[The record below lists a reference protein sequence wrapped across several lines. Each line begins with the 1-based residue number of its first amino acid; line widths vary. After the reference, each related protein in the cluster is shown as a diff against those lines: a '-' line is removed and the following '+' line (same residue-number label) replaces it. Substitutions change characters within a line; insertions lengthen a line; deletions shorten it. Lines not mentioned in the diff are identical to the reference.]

1 MSWFA
6 TFTMMFWT
14 IFITQGHLTSLK
26 KITRD
31 SDKPMDS
38 LLIMY
43 FWKLLKVLLKNAIY
57 FQKVI
62 SIPKYNLSKTKIN
75 SSLSMISKINKP
87 LVCLSSTKRKLLSLM
102 PKANWI
108 LSIILM
114 TLYNNKK
121 ILFKNSP
128 QLNINLKSHLK
139 NLQPKDK
146 AKNNWKTLMKSINN
160 KISKKPS
167 KRLILA
173 MSSIEYKEFLKSHN
187 KFLMFVTCKNKMEV
201 VWWLCSSFLH
211 FLVFVFL
218 SFASLRLI
226 QKDIESTS

>member
-1 MSWFA
+1 MSWFV
-6 TFTMMFWT
+6 TFTMMLWT
-14 IFITQGHLTSLK
+14 IFITQGHLTSFK
-26 KITRD
+26 RITKD

-43 FWKLLKVLLKNAIY
+43 FWRLRKVLLKNVICC
-57 FQKVI
+57 QKVI
-62 SIPKYNLSKTKIN
+62 SIPKYNLSKIKIN
-75 SSLSMISKINKP
+75 SCLSMISKINKP
-87 LVCLSSTKRKLLSLM
+87 LVSLSSTKRKLLFLM
-102 PKANWI
+102 LKVNWI

-114 TLYNNKK
+114 TLCNNKK

-128 QLNINLKSHLK
+128 QLNINRKSLLK
-139 NLQPKDK
+139 NLQPKGK
-146 AKNNWKTLMKSINN
+146 AKNNWKIQMKSINN
-160 KISKKPS
+160 KISKKPW

-201 VWWLCSSFLH
+201 AWLQCLSFLP
-211 FLVFVFL
+211 FSVFVFL

-226 QKDIESTS
+226 QKGK